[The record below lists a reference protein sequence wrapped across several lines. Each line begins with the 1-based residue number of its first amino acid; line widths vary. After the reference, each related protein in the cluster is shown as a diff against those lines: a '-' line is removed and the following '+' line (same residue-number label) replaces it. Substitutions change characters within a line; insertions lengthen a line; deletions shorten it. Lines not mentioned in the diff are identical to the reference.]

1 MLPPEVPHR
10 TIGQFCDHVC
20 MYVRFRPDHAAIRA
34 ELAAH
39 WEDHAAALMERGI
52 PEEEA
57 ARRALEAMGDPE
69 EIGKELDKSHSPL
82 LGWFQ
87 ICFRVFAWAAALA
100 AAIVLVSWLF
110 NRGGISYLTTDV
122 EEKWVEQGLLP
133 WTEHVVADFHPDAVF
148 RGEDYTFSVRRAL
161 LIERDGSGTR
171 RLSCLVE
178 VTWANPWLQPPD
190 MDNIFRA
197 EDNLGNEYGSF
208 SAWYYDYPD
217 LSSDDAGYCDG
228 TGLADSLTP
237 FSVLYDMTVLALDP
251 DAEEITLIL
260 DRFGTVELALT
271 IPLREEAPHG

>member
-1 MLPPEVPHR
+1 MNR
-10 TIGQFCDHVC
+10 DGIDRFCAQVC
-20 MYVRFRPDHAAIRA
+20 EQVRFRPDHAAIRA

-57 ARRALEAMGDPE
+57 ARRALEAMGDPG
-69 EIGKELDKSHSPL
+69 EIGKELDRSHSPF

-161 LIERDGSGTR
+161 LIEQDNTEIR

-178 VTWANPWLQPPD
+178 VTWTNPWLPSPD
-190 MDNIFRA
+190 MRYIFRA

-237 FSVLYDMTVLALDP
+237 FSVLYDMTVWALDP